1 MSIIDSLIENK
12 LDEAKQ
18 KIHARLEELTSKILD
33 EAKRYVAA
41 DRFEEVEVEEELDE
55 AVRRNPN
62 IIRMG
67 RVKKIRKRIRR
78 NAKGRIVVQ
87 KNRRRSAIKGYRISG
102 NTVRRVPATTR
113 LRKARL
119 LKRSWKTTRRAKI
132 RRSLIKRKMSMR
144 RRSSLGLR

>member
-1 MSIIDSLIENK
+1 MSIVDSLIENK

-18 KIHARLEELTSKILD
+18 KILARLEEITSKYLD

-41 DRFEEVEVEEELDE
+41 DRFEEVEEELEE
-55 AVRRNPN
+55 AVKRNPN

-67 RVKKIRKRIRR
+67 RVKKIRRRIRR

-102 NTVRRVPATTR
+102 NTVRRIPATTR

-119 LKRSWKTTRRAKI
+119 LKRSWKTTRRAKL

-144 RRSSLGLR
+144 RRSSLGLK